1 MSEGT
6 PTEQREVYGEALEGF
21 DRSLASADEDAEGPA
36 AVAEVIEKALT
47 ASSPD
52 ERYMV
57 CRGARSLTV
66 LEPLLPAALFDRVKR
81 RVAA

>member
-1 MSEGT
+1 M
-6 PTEQREVYGEALEGF
+6 
-21 DRSLASADEDAEGPA
+21 
-36 AVAEVIEKALT
+36 IKKALT

-52 ERYMV
+52 ERYV
-57 CRGARSLTV
+57 VGRGARSLTV